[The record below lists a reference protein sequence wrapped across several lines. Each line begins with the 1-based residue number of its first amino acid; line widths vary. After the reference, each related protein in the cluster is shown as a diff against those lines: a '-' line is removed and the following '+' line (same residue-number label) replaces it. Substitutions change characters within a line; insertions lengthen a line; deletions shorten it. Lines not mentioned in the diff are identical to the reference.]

1 MKIFMVNSM
10 WLKTIKTNMKKIITF
25 VPAGFVTMGVNAQD
39 NYPRIDGEVFRICA
53 TIFVVLAFMVFIL
66 AVLKGIF
73 EYRLKRKIVDKG
85 IPENIISS
93 LLKDKGEGRNINIKW
108 FAILAG
114 LGAGLMIVNYTLPLG
129 IHSLAIMTF
138 SIAFSFLGYY
148 FYLKRSGN

>member
-1 MKIFMVNSM
+1 
-10 WLKTIKTNMKKIITF
+10 MKKIITF
-25 VPAGFVTMGVNAQD
+25 VLAGFVTMSVNAQD
-39 NYPRIDGEVFRICA
+39 NYPRINDGMSGEVFRICA

-73 EYRLKRKIVDKG
+73 EYRLKHKIVDKG

-108 FAILAG
+108 FAVLAG
-114 LGAGLMIVNYTLPLG
+114 LGAGLTIVNYTLPLG